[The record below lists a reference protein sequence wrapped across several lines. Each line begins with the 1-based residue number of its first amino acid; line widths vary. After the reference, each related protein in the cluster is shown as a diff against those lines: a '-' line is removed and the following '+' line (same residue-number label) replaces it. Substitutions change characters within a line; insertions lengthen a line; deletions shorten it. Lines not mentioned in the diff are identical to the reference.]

1 MPMVSA
7 SRRLSFFVGRVDFG
21 GGAYQDDLVFAK
33 FLQRCQA
40 KGPGESIVRIL

>member
-21 GGAYQDDLVFAK
+21 CGAYQDDC
-33 FLQRCQA
+33 CQA